1 MASYIDYVILDVCE
15 TGVLAKREMLSNA
28 GFKRVWVGEKKIF
41 FAIDKDALFLNNL
54 TGETF
59 TALWAKE
66 AMYEPTPSYVWEN
79 LFGWKWETGFPG
91 WILKMIEAGF
101 FKYVGE

>member
-1 MASYIDYVILDVCE
+1 MASYIDYVIL
-15 TGVLAKREMLSNA
+15 GVHEVGLHDKFKSLYNA
-28 GFKRVWVGEKKIF
+28 GFKKVWVGESKIC